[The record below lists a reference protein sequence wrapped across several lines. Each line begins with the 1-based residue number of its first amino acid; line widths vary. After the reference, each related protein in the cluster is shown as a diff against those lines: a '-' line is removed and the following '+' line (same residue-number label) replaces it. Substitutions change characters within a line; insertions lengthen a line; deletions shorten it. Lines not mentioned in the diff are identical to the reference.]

1 LMKDFRDAYKTFIE
15 KYGYDSQALMCIEEM
30 SELTKE
36 LCKYKRYHDEKI
48 IENIREE
55 LADVFNC
62 VEQLSY
68 YFGFDE
74 VQKIR
79 EYKINRAINHIIN
92 NAPYKDN
99 NNTYGE
105 Q

>member
-1 LMKDFRDAYKTFIE
+1 MKDYREEYDIFMN

-36 LCKYKRYHDEKI
+36 ICKYNRYKDDKI

-62 VEQLSY
+62 IEQLSY
-68 YFGFDE
+68 YFGFEE

-79 EYKINRAINHIIN
+79 DFKINRAINHIKN
-92 NAPYKDN
+92 NADYKEDN
-99 NNTYGE
+99 KNVHK

>member
-1 LMKDFRDAYKTFIE
+1 MRDFREDYKMFIDAY
-15 KYGYDSQALMCIEEM
+15 GYESQALMCIEEM

-36 LCKYKRYHDEKI
+36 LCKYNRYNDDKI
-48 IENIREE
+48 IDNIREE

-79 EYKINRAINHIIN
+79 EYKIDRAINRIKN
-92 NAPYKDN
+92 DN
-99 NNTYGE
+99 LN
-105 Q
+105 

>member
-1 LMKDFRDAYKTFIE
+1 MKDYREEYKIFMDTF
-15 KYGYDSQALMCIEEM
+15 GFQSQAMLCIEEM

-36 LCKYKRYHDEKI
+36 LCKYKRYANDKN
-48 IENIREE
+48 IEDNIREE

-74 VQKIR
+74 IQKIR
-79 EYKINRAINHIIN
+79 EDKINRAINHITN
-92 NAPYKDN
+92 KTPYKDTN
-99 NNTYGE
+99 KNAHN
-105 Q
+105 

>member
-1 LMKDFRDAYKTFIE
+1 MKNFQKEYDTFIE
-15 KYGYDSQALMCIEEM
+15 TYGFDSQILMCIEEM

-36 LCKYKRYHDEKI
+36 LCKYKRYSDEKI
-48 IENIREE
+48 INNIREE

-68 YFGFDE
+68 HFGFEE

-79 EYKINRAINHIIN
+79 EYKINRAINHIKN
-92 NAPYKDN
+92 NVQYKSDN
-99 NNTYGE
+99 KTAHK

>member
-1 LMKDFRDAYKTFIE
+1 MRKDFIKHYKLFIDTW
-15 KYGYDSQALMCIEEM
+15 GLDSQLFMCIEEM

-105 Q
+105 